1 MPASD
6 IYLHWQQ
13 NKDRKLNF
21 QGADEAE
28 LEAALKA
35 SMAQWEKE
43 EGNNQGGDSGEGGAG
58 VGQVFNKKDE

>member
-1 MPASD
+1 MNAQH
-6 IYLHWQQ
+6 IYNHWQQ

-35 SMAQWEKE
+35 SMQEWEKAE
-43 EGNNQGGDSGEGGAG
+43 EQK
-58 VGQVFNKKDE
+58 VG